1 MRHFLIR
8 IDFIIPIIR
17 LKINWTNRFSHI
29 ILGSEIEVSPVRLY
43 ELLQIKPGVTAV
55 IGSGGKTS
63 LLAAL
68 ARELPGTVILCTTTH
83 ILPFAGMPLLETPTV
98 PDLRRHRVICVGTPQ
113 ADRKLTAPACTIAS
127 LRTLADYILVEAD
140 GSRQLPLKAHAP
152 HEPVIPPET
161 AQTICMVGASGF
173 GKPICDVVHRPE
185 LFCRLT
191 GADLYSPATPTFA
204 AHVIAAEG
212 LCDRV
217 FVNQLDTPADWPLAA
232 ALAQQLS
239 VPVAGGSLRTGSYQL
254 FSDANSS
261 K

>member
-1 MRHFLIR
+1 MH
-8 IDFIIPIIR
+8 
-17 LKINWTNRFSHI
+17 
-29 ILGSEIEVSPVRLY
+29 LY

-83 ILPFAGMPLLETPTV
+83 ILPFADMPLLDAPTAS
-98 PDLRRHRVICVGTPQ
+98 DLQRHRVICVGTPQ
-113 ADRKLTAPACTIAS
+113 ADGKLTAPTCAIAS
-127 LRTLADYILVEAD
+127 LRALSDYVLVEAD
-140 GSRQLPLKAHAP
+140 GSRRLPLKAHAP
-152 HEPVIPPET
+152 HEPVIPPEA
-161 AQTICMVGASGF
+161 AQTICVVGASGF
-173 GKPICDVVHRPE
+173 GQPICGVAHRPE

-191 GADLYSPATPTFA
+191 GADLHAPATPALA
-204 AHVIAAEG
+204 AHVIDAEG
-212 LCDRV
+212 LCNRV

-239 VPVAGGSLRTGSYQL
+239 IPVAGGSLRTGNYQL
-254 FSDANSS
+254 FSDENSS